1 MPTGDGLL
9 VRLHPPGA
17 LTAAQA
23 RAVADAAR
31 ACGNGFLDVTG
42 RGNVQIRGV
51 RAESHG
57 ALVERL
63 AAADLVELSGER
75 PIRLTIVSPLAGL
88 DPADLLDA
96 RALAQEI
103 EAEGR
108 PVEGLP
114 VKTCVAVD
122 GGGALPLDGIEADL
136 RVVVLGPRAAPLVAI
151 GLGGGPRWIGT
162 TTVPAAPLA
171 IRAILARFAER
182 LRTGQA
188 QTRRLKNLPAHLGE
202 DLARSASLGPI
213 LARSASLGPILA
225 PLRREPAPRAG
236 VFTLSGEKAA
246 LLAALPFGRCDADLL
261 ERAAGWSERYGTG
274 ELRLSPWRG
283 LALAGVA
290 QADIPLLTAEARR
303 AGLILDPA
311 DPRLA
316 VFACPGRPACASAT
330 TDTHADAARL
340 ADAAHRVLA
349 AGATVHVSGCP
360 KGCAHPGSADLTL
373 VGDDGAYQV
382 VRGGSPRD
390 PGSVR
395 LPLDAILRRLSS
407 MQAPQNLASAFEVSP

>member
-1 MPTGDGLL
+1 MIRPATPPMRRGGCPGVLTPMPTGDGLL

-75 PIRLTIVSPLAGL
+75 PIRLTLVSPLAGL
-88 DPADLLDA
+88 DPADLIDA

-103 EAEGR
+103 DAEGR
-108 PVEGLP
+108 PADGLP

-122 GGGALPLDGIEADL
+122 GGGALPLDGVEADL
-136 RVVVLGPRAAPLVAI
+136 RVVALGPRAAPLVAI
-151 GLGGGPRWIGT
+151 GLGEGPRWIGT

-213 LARSASLGPILA
+213 LAP
-225 PLRREPAPRAG
+225 PRREMLALKAFCRIP
-236 VFTLSGEKAA
+236 LSF
-246 LLAALPFGRCDADLL
+246 PSYL
-261 ERAAGWSERYGTG
+261 ERKPKMVVKSTTFDCQ
-274 ELRLSPWRG
+274 SH
-283 LALAGVA
+283 
-290 QADIPLLTAEARR
+290 EAK
-303 AGLILDPA
+303 
-311 DPRLA
+311 
-316 VFACPGRPACASAT
+316 SQ
-330 TDTHADAARL
+330 
-340 ADAAHRVLA
+340 
-349 AGATVHVSGCP
+349 
-360 KGCAHPGSADLTL
+360 KGCE
-373 VGDDGAYQV
+373 
-382 VRGGSPRD
+382 
-390 PGSVR
+390 
-395 LPLDAILRRLSS
+395 
-407 MQAPQNLASAFEVSP
+407 NLHL

>member
-1 MPTGDGLL
+1 M
-9 VRLHPPGA
+9 
-17 LTAAQA
+17 
-23 RAVADAAR
+23 
-31 ACGNGFLDVTG
+31 
-42 RGNVQIRGV
+42 
-51 RAESHG
+51 
-57 ALVERL
+57 
-63 AAADLVELSGER
+63 
-75 PIRLTIVSPLAGL
+75 
-88 DPADLLDA
+88 
-96 RALAQEI
+96 
-103 EAEGR
+103 
-108 PVEGLP
+108 
-114 VKTCVAVD
+114 
-122 GGGALPLDGIEADL
+122 PLDGVEADL
-136 RVVVLGPRAAPLVAI
+136 RVVALGPRAAPLVAI
-151 GLGGGPRWIGT
+151 GLGEGPRWIGT

-213 LARSASLGPILA
+213 LAP
-225 PLRREPAPRAG
+225 PRREPAPRAG
-236 VFTLSGEKAA
+236 VFTSSGEKAA

-261 ERAAGWSERYGTG
+261 ERAAGWSERHGTG

-316 VFACPGRPACASAT
+316 VFACPGRPACAGAT